1 MQDDKLTAALTAGQP
16 HDPIAIATQ
25 ADLAFVL
32 DLQRKHSNAL
42 GFLPRAA
49 IDWYLLNDRVR
60 LATENGE
67 PAGYVLGR
75 PAYRWAP
82 LMRPIT
88 QAAVAMDA
96 QRRHI
101 GLSLVARVCE
111 EAAAAGQI
119 GVQSMCAEGLDAN
132 HFWLAA
138 GFKLIGRLTPA
149 NTRGREMLCWRKFF
163 VNRLPLWAAHMPP
176 LAGWKAASAALP
188 RR

>member
-1 MQDDKLTAALTAGQP
+1 MSAPEFTAALTIGQSP
-16 HDPIAIATQ
+16 DPVVIATP
-25 ADLAFVL
+25 ADMSFVL
-32 DLQRKHSNAL
+32 DLQRRHTNAL

-49 IDWYLLNDRVR
+49 IDWCLLNQRVR

-88 QAAVAMDA
+88 QAAVAFDA

-119 GVQSMCAEGLDAN
+119 GVQSMCAQGLDAN
-132 HFWLAA
+132 IFWKAA
-138 GFKLIGRLTPA
+138 GFIEIGRLSPA
-149 NTRGREMLCWRKFF
+149 NTRGREMICWRKFF
-163 VNRLPLWAAHMPP
+163 TRKLPLWAAMMPP
-176 LAGWKAASAALP
+176 LAGWRAARAVIRP
-188 RR
+188 R